1 MYYKALEIAVKYHYG
16 QKDKAGLP
24 YIMHPM
30 AVAKK
35 AQTDD
40 ERVVGILHDVVED
53 TVYTEGML
61 RRDFPEHISDAV
73 MAMTR
78 KYEEPYADFVLRA
91 KENPIARNVKM
102 YDIEHNMSDRGVKIK
117 DSLMARYVK
126 AYAVLGGD

>member
-61 RRDFPEHISDAV
+61 RRDFPERIADAV

-78 KYEEPYADFVLRA
+78 KHDETYADFVLRA

-126 AYAVLGGD
+126 GYAVLKGD